1 MLMNRSPVAAL
12 AASLALAAPA
22 CGDDAGDSQS
32 STATDDTIAATDS
45 TTATD
50 DTTDATATT
59 AATDSPTTADPDGAA
74 IDAPAE
80 TWTWVPFADARCANG
95 ETTGIG
101 VNLTTRSDRVVLYL
115 EGGGACWDEAT
126 CYTMN
131 ASAHVADGYGE
142 AEFAAEFDPHLPKVK
157 TAQIFDRDD
166 PNNPFRDMSFVYVPY
181 CTGDMHGGDN
191 VVTYGER
198 TTMHVG
204 GANLVAY
211 LARLVPTF
219 PAAERVYLVG
229 ASAGGYGGTFN
240 WWRVQ
245 RAFGGVRV
253 DLVDDSGP
261 PLDPPYLAK
270 ELSDTWRAQWNLAAS
285 LPPDCPECLETFGA
299 IYDYYGANHTTQRWA
314 LLSYT
319 RDWIVPIYF
328 GFTLEEFP
336 QAIAE
341 IVQTHVAPY
350 ENAGYFLLDA
360 VGHVLLTAPLP
371 ITSGGVDLQAWLG
384 QMVADDP
391 AWASV
396 DP

>member
-1 MLMNRSPVAAL
+1 MIRARI
-12 AASLALAAPA
+12 ASLAALVALNSPA
-22 CGDDAGDSQS
+22 CGDDRGASPSAETEGS
-32 STATDDTIAATDS
+32 SAAV
-45 TTATD
+45 
-50 DTTDATATT
+50 TTDGTT
-59 AATDSPTTADPDGAA
+59 SDGGEQPTTGDGGDPTGAA

-80 TWTWVPFADARCANG
+80 TWTWVPFADAHCANG
-95 ETTGIG
+95 ETTGIA

-126 CYTMN
+126 CYTTN

-142 AEFAAEFDPHLPKVK
+142 AEFAADFDPHRPKVM

-166 PNNPFRDMSFVYVPY
+166 ADNPFRDMSFVYVPY

-211 LARLVPTF
+211 LARIVPTF
-219 PAAERVYLVG
+219 PDAGRVYLAG
-229 ASAGGYGGTFN
+229 ASAGGYGSTFH

-245 RAFGGVRV
+245 QAFGDVRV
-253 DLVDDSGP
+253 DLIDDSGP
-261 PLDPPYLAK
+261 PLDPPYLAE
-270 ELSDTWRAQWNLAAS
+270 ELSDVWRAQWNLAAS

-328 GFTLEEFP
+328 GFTQEAFP

-350 ENAGYFLLDA
+350 ENARYFLLDA
-360 VGHVLLTAPLP
+360 VGHVLLTARLP
-371 ITSGGVDLQAWLG
+371 VTSNGVDLQAWLG

-391 AWASV
+391 AWTSV

>member
-1 MLMNRSPVAAL
+1 MSLPR
-12 AASLALAAPA
+12 ASLASLAILLVLVSPA
-22 CGDDAGDSQS
+22 CGGDGG
-32 STATDDTIAATDS
+32 DATDS
-45 TTATD
+45 TTDDTTAGTD
-50 DTTDATATT
+50 DTTASTDDTT
-59 AATDSPTTADPDGAA
+59 AGTGQPTTGEGDPSGAA

-80 TWTWVPFADARCANG
+80 TWTWVPFPDAYCANG
-95 ETTGIG
+95 ETTGIA
-101 VNLTTRSDRVVLYL
+101 VNLTGRSDRVVLYL

-142 AEFAAEFDPHLPKVK
+142 AEFAAEFDPQLPKVA

-166 PNNPFRDMSFVYVPY
+166 PMNPFRDMSYVYVPY

-204 GANLVAY
+204 GANLRAY
-211 LARLVPTF
+211 LERIVPTF
-219 PAAERVYLVG
+219 ADAGRAYLVG
-229 ASAGGYGGTFN
+229 ASAGGYGSTFH

-245 RAFGGVRV
+245 AAFGDVRV

-270 ELSDTWRAQWNLAAS
+270 ELSDTWRTQWNLAAS
-285 LPPDCPECLETFGA
+285 MPPDCPECRETFGA
-299 IYDYYGANHTTQRWA
+299 LYDYYGAHHTTQRWA

-328 GFTLEEFP
+328 GFDLDEFP

-341 IVQTHVAPY
+341 IVQSRVAPH
-350 ENAGYFLLDA
+350 EHARYFLVDA
-360 VGHVLLTAPLP
+360 VGHVLLTAPFPLL
-371 ITSGGVDLQAWLG
+371 SAGVDLQAWLG